1 MAICPHVHT
10 RTGKSS
16 LADIEALAGRLWR
29 ASISTSG
36 RAIKHAIPDVLEN
49 YLESLAAQCVEERR
63 RIKRVGAQAAI
74 GQTRR
79 ERGEE
84 KGRARGKEMKE
95 EREQAGRGR
104 GRDEGSSRGDRKEDE
119 KKRVTARA
127 RGALTKHPRERKRQA
142 EAQGNRHNRASASDR
157 GQDASQRAVRLDRG
171 GRRQVELVPE
181 VPEEPDDRARLQM
194 MRHQDSQ
201 QVPRRH
207 ERHRRLRDRDQ
218 RPMSGRKA
226 SASLPRKKET
236 KRSSKIPVRAMM

>member
-1 MAICPHVHT
+1 MAICPHVRI

-95 EREQAGRGR
+95 EREQAGRGSNFAYLNGQALDLAEEVAR
-104 GRDEGSSRGDRKEDE
+104 ISPAAERLRFCASGTEATMYCQRL
-119 KKRVTARA
+119 ARA
-127 RGALTKHPRERKRQA
+127 FTGRPKILKFEGAYHGNHDYALVSTFPNAPGNYPQGAADTAGQPVGTRDSVMVAPYNDLDTATALA
-142 EAQGNRHNRASASDR
+142 EAAAEFFF
-157 GQDASQRAVRLDRG
+157 A
-171 GRRQVELVPE
+171 
-181 VPEEPDDRARLQM
+181 
-194 MRHQDSQ
+194 
-201 QVPRRH
+201 
-207 ERHRRLRDRDQ
+207 
-218 RPMSGRKA
+218 
-226 SASLPRKKET
+226 
-236 KRSSKIPVRAMM
+236 